1 MKSPQSKAKT
11 VNVKPRK
18 ANFMSKLKERLKAMD
33 KTTQRDL
40 CLITAGLMMMGGLP
54 TVAGMF
60 LIISTFI

>member
-1 MKSPQSKAKT
+1 MKSPQSKAKAA
-11 VNVKPRK
+11 NKKPK
-18 ANFMSKLKERLKAMD
+18 NANFMTRLKQRLKAMD

-54 TVAGMF
+54 SVAGMF

>member
-1 MKSPQSKAKT
+1 
-11 VNVKPRK
+11 
-18 ANFMSKLKERLKAMD
+18 MSKLKERLKAMD